1 MGLVHPGATALGM
14 VGKVH
19 YRAVME
25 LRVMLAA
32 LLVAQLADAATF
44 TIGAA
49 LHGIALESNS
59 FAALVYSWSG
69 LGGVLL
75 LKGGAILV
83 TLALLVISAQRYPRL
98 FVWGA
103 AAATSIGLLG
113 LLTNVASLLI
123 IG

>member
-1 MGLVHPGATALGM
+1 MQ
-14 VGKVH
+14 
-19 YRAVME
+19 

-32 LLVAQLADAATF
+32 LLFAQLADAATF
-44 TIGAA
+44 TLGAA
-49 LHGIALESNS
+49 MHGIGLESNS
-59 FAALVYSWSG
+59 FAALAYSWNG

-83 TLALLVISAQRYPRL
+83 TLALLIVSARRFPRL